1 MDIYPYISIYI
12 RIYIYK
18 LAFPAA
24 LLLFIVL
31 ATVVY
36 LFCWFILIF
45 RSDAETPPLS

>member
-1 MDIYPYISIYI
+1 MDIYPYISVY
-12 RIYIYK
+12 IYIYK